1 VQKLKVDKNS
11 MLLYVATDRSWLGE
25 NRLEN
30 QVEEII
36 KSGASFIQLREKELS
51 FNEFVS
57 VGKKIMKITSENNIP
72 FVINDNIEVAL
83 ALDADGVHVGQSD
96 MHAKDVRALIGKDKI
111 LGVSAQT
118 VEQALLAEKHG
129 ADYLGVG
136 AVFSTSTKND
146 ADNVSFETLKAIC
159 NAVSIPVV
167 AIGGISENNIMEL
180 KGTGIDGV
188 AVISAIFAKPDVS
201 AATKELLALA
211 KEMVGVKR
219 KGLIFDLD
227 GTLLDSMAVWDNL
240 GEEYLTGK
248 GVKNIPQNLKEI
260 LKPKS
265 LLEAAEY
272 FIENI
277 NLNLPHEQIVDEIN
291 LMIEEKYKFH
301 FNAKDGVLDFLENN
315 KHLKMCIATATDKHL
330 VEHALKRLEID
341 QYFDF
346 IITSREVGN
355 GKQQSPDIFINAA
368 EKLGLAIDEVVV
380 FEDAL
385 HAIITAKSAG
395 FYTVGVYE
403 SAFEDDHEEIK
414 QIADSFIDNL
424 NNFEF

>member
-11 MLLYVATDRSWLGE
+11 MLLYVVTDRSWLGE

-57 VGKKIMKITSENNIP
+57 VGKKIMKITAENNVP

-83 ALDADGVHVGQSD
+83 ALNADGVHVGQSD
-96 MHAKDVRALIGKDKI
+96 MHAKNVRALIGEDKI
-111 LGVSAQT
+111 LGVSVQT
-118 VEQALLAEKHG
+118 VEQALLAEEHG

-146 ADNVSFETLKAIC
+146 ADDISFETLQAIC
-159 NAVSIPVV
+159 NVASIPVV
-167 AIGGISENNIMEL
+167 AIGGISEKNIMEL

-188 AVISAIFAKPDVS
+188 AVVSAIFAKPDVA
-201 AATKELLALA
+201 AATKELRDLA
-211 KEMVGVKR
+211 KELVGLKR
-219 KGLIFDLD
+219 KGFIFDLD
-227 GTLLDSMAVWDNL
+227 GTLLDSMAAWDNV
-240 GEEYLTGK
+240 GEEYLTQK
-248 GVKNIPQNLKEI
+248 GVKDIPQNIREL

-265 LLEAAEY
+265 LWEAAEY
-272 FIENI
+272 FIENM
-277 NLNLPHEQIVDEIN
+277 NLNLPPEQIVDEIN
-291 LMIEEKYKFH
+291 LLIEEKYKFH
-301 FNAKDGVLDFLENN
+301 FNAKDGVLDFLEAN
-315 KHLKMCIATATDKHL
+315 KHIKMCIATATDKPL

-341 QYFDF
+341 HYFDF
-346 IITSREVGN
+346 IITSTEVGN
-355 GKQQSPDIFINAA
+355 SKQSPDIFINAA
-368 EKLGLAIDEVVV
+368 EKLGLAVDEVVV

-385 HAIITAKSAG
+385 HAIVTAKSAG

-403 SAFEDDHEEIK
+403 TAFENESEEIRLM
-414 QIADSFIDNL
+414 ADIFIDNL
-424 NNFEF
+424 NNFEI